1 MIRPLALA
9 ATLALSPLSAVAA
22 DWELDKSHTA
32 IVFEVS
38 HFGFSN
44 TVGVFRDVD
53 ATVSFNPNNIPA
65 TEVSVTVDAASIDT
79 FWAARDEHVR
89 TADFLNVA
97 AFPEITFTSTEV
109 VQTGDT
115 TADVTGDLTILGVTQ
130 PVTFAATLNQ
140 IGPNPFDP
148 SRQVAGFRLTGEI
161 DRTEFGMDYG
171 APAIGAII
179 PVTIDLE
186 IGAPADAS

>member
-1 MIRPLALA
+1 MIRTLTLAAALATAPLAVS
-9 ATLALSPLSAVAA
+9 ATE
-22 DWELDKSHTA
+22 WELDKAHTA

-44 TVGVFRDVD
+44 TVGVFRDIEADITFD
-53 ATVSFNPNNIPA
+53 ATNIPA
-65 TEVSVTVDAASIDT
+65 TAVSVSVDAASIDT
-79 FWAARDEHVR
+79 FFAERDEHIR
-89 TADFLNVA
+89 TGDFLDVA
-97 AFPEITFTSTEV
+97 AHPEITFTSTSV
-109 VQTGDT
+109 VQTGDD
-115 TADVTGDLTILGVTQ
+115 TADVTGNLTILGETEE
-130 PVTFAATLNQ
+130 VTFAATLNK
-140 IGPNPFDP
+140 IGANPFDP

-161 DRTEFGMDYG
+161 DRTAFGMDYG